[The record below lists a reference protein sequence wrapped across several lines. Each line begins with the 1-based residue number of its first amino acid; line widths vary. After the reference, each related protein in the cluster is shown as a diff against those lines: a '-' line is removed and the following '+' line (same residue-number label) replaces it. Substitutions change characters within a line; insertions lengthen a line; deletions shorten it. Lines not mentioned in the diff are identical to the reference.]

1 MARLSETSSAPG
13 NILIVDDTP
22 GKLLTYEVMLAEL
35 GAPLLKAASAD
46 AAFQVLLKTDVAL
59 VLTDVNMPSIDGFEF
74 ARLLHEHPRFQTTPI
89 LFISA
94 TPPSQPELLKGYA
107 SGAVDYMTAPIIPEL
122 LRAKVRIFL
131 ELYRKQ
137 RELERLSNELE
148 TRVAARTAELA
159 QSEERYRRLVDHASD
174 IVATLD
180 LDLRFMTVNPA
191 VERILGYTPQEII
204 GMPLS
209 RFVPE
214 DQLPL
219 HRTMLARKLN
229 GQATTQY
236 EMQLLGKDRRRFT
249 LEVNSKL
256 IFDEDGTPIAIH
268 SISRD
273 VSERKQAE
281 ARQIVLIR
289 ELQHRSKNLLAI
301 MQSIATNTLARSRDL
316 ETARSDVIG
325 RLHALARAQEFV
337 VAGATGG
344 VPLHDLLDGELS
356 AFGAQAAIEGNP
368 LLLGG
373 PFAQHFA
380 LVIHELAT
388 NAAKYGSLSTPVG
401 RLLVKWEIKNELAP
415 PVLAFRW
422 TERDGPPV
430 KAPSSSGFGTQ
441 LIAASL
447 GTKPQTAYTD
457 EGFEFAAEIPLAH
470 ATQPSRDITAA
481 KKGRRKQG

>member
-1 MARLSETSSAPG
+1 MDRLNESSNAAG

-35 GAPLLKAASAD
+35 GAPLLKASSAD

-59 VLTDVNMPSIDGFEF
+59 VLTDVNMPTIDGFEF

-94 TPPSQPELLKGYA
+94 NPPSQPELLKGYA
-107 SGAVDYMTAPIIPEL
+107 SGAVDYMAAPIIPDL

-148 TRVAARTAELA
+148 ARVAARTAELQ
-159 QSEERYRRLVDHASD
+159 QSEERYRRLVDHATD

-180 LDLRFMTVNPA
+180 LEFRFTTVNPA

-204 GMPLS
+204 GRPLGS
-209 RFVPE
+209 FVPE
-214 DQLPL
+214 DQLPM
-219 HRTMLARKLN
+219 HKAMLERKLK
-229 GQATTQY
+229 GESSTQY

-256 IFDEDGTPIAIH
+256 MFDEDGAPTAIH

-273 VSERKQAE
+273 ITERKQAE

-316 ETARSDVIG
+316 ETARSVVIG

-337 VAGATGG
+337 VSGATGG

-356 AFGAQAAIEGNP
+356 AFGAQAAIEGSP

-388 NAAKYGSLSTPVG
+388 NAAKYGSLSTPLG
-401 RLLVKWEIKNELAP
+401 RLLVQWEVKNELAP
-415 PVLAFRW
+415 PVLVFRW
-422 TERDGPPV
+422 TERDGPRV
-430 KAPSSSGFGTQ
+430 KSPKASGFGTQ

-447 GTKPQTAYTD
+447 GTKPHTAYTD

-470 ATQPSRDITAA
+470 VTQASKENLVTAQA
-481 KKGRRKQG
+481 DRR